1 MATLYCPE
9 CGYKNEYSIHPPT
22 FCGGCG
28 ENISAG
34 KSPEPKKSIKKR
46 TNKAKARLDSDDET
60 DIDYVPEIGQRLEVD
75 ISYEM
80 EGRRS
85 MRGEDLEVRPNP
97 PKDSPE

>member
-9 CGYKNEYSIHPPT
+9 CGYKNEYSIHPPN

-28 ENISAG
+28 ERISTG
-34 KSPEPKKSIKKR
+34 KNPAPKKRVRKKA
-46 TNKAKARLDSDDET
+46 NKAEASIDSDDET
-60 DIDYVPEIGQRLEVD
+60 NIDYVPEIGGKLEVD

-85 MRGEDLEVRPNP
+85 IKGEDLGIKRDPAKN
-97 PKDSPE
+97 DPE